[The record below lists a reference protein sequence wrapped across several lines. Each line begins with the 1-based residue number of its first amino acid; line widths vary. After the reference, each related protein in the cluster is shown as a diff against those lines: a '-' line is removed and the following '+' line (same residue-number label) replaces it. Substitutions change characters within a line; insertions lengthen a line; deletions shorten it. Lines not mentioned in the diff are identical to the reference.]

1 MELMSGCPSSS
12 LPSPDP
18 AGRNV
23 LAIAG
28 SLRRESLN
36 RRVLHAASALAPS
49 TLKINVFEGLDTVP
63 LFNEDLELPH
73 APPGVE
79 RLRRAIADADGVL
92 IATPEYNQSLPGI
105 VKNLVDWVSRGDPV
119 VLEGKPVGIL
129 GATPGSWGTRLAQS
143 VLRHTLAACGA
154 LVMPTPQLYLRSAA
168 ELFDAQGRLIDART
182 QDLLAGFLA
191 SFGEWVRSQQEPLR
205 QGRPA

>member
-1 MELMSGCPSSS
+1 MQSS
-12 LPSPDP
+12 DP
-18 AGRNV
+18 ARRNV

-28 SLRRESLN
+28 SLRRESFN

-49 TLKINVFEGLDTVP
+49 TLKINVFDDLAAVP

-79 RLRRAIADADGVL
+79 RLRAAIADADGVL

-105 VKNLVDWVSRGDPV
+105 VKNLVDWLSRGEPE

-143 VLRHTLAACGA
+143 VLRHTLTACGA

-168 ELFDAQGRLIDART
+168 ELFDAQGRLIDSRT

-205 QGRPA
+205 RGRPA